1 MVIKNKAKQA
11 LILNFNTSSLDIL
24 LIWSFSLLPLHASP
38 LRPPQIGG
46 FPQVSNNISV
56 MQLEQEIY
64 PQMGDI
70 CVSELPVWGQ

>member
-1 MVIKNKAKQA
+1 MVLKNKAKQA

-24 LIWSFSLLPLHASP
+24 LSFSLLPLHASP

-56 MQLEQEIY
+56 MQLKQEIY